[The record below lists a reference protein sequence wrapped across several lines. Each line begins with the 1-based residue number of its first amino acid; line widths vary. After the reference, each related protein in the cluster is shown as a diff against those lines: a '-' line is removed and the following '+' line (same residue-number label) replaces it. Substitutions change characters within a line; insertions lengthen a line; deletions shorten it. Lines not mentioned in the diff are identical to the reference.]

1 MATTR
6 FLSNAQPGSNGL
18 KSNADLPHRLVSL
31 RGARLA
37 AGLVSTALRLA
48 AIALTPLATSPEPVP
63 ESPREKHK
71 DPLLVNLAILHAFG

>member
-6 FLSNAQPGSNGL
+6 FLGNAQPGSNGL
-18 KSNADLPHRLVSL
+18 KSNANLPSRLVSL